1 VSEADAAIGCWTKGP
16 PPGRGRYWVVWA
28 LRSGVKVEA
37 VELSP
42 ALIYYADPNARL
54 LIKTMWGAA
63 YEFEAN
69 KADISHHMPLDPPE
83 AP

>member
-1 VSEADAAIGCWTKGP
+1 VSGAWTPGP

-28 LRSGVKVEA
+28 LVSGVKVEA

-42 ALIYYADPNARL
+42 ALLYYDDPNARL
-54 LIKTMWGAA
+54 LIKTLWGAA
-63 YEFEAN
+63 YPFEAN
-69 KADISHHMPLDPPE
+69 KESIQWHMPLVSPE